1 VTKREF
7 TIDTDDQKVD
17 VEGHT
22 HKNVALKYLMKRRR
36 SLLMTKDPDKV
47 ESLYYN
53 LPQHLKVMGKHKTH
67 IYAINW
73 DPLTFRGRGLYLYSK
88 KIATSDAHDVRFS

>member
-1 VTKREF
+1 MAKREF
-7 TIDTDDQKVD
+7 TIDTNDQKIN

-47 ESLYYN
+47 ESLYSN
-53 LPQHLKVMGKHKTH
+53 LPQHVRVMGKYVTRS
-67 IYAINW
+67 YEINW
-73 DPLTFRGRGLYLYSK
+73 EREGSTDFQGS
-88 KIATSDAHDVRFS
+88 RFVFVLEENSNI

>member
-1 VTKREF
+1 MTKREF

-36 SLLMTKDPDKV
+36 SLLMTKDPDKI

-53 LPQHLKVMGKHKTH
+53 LPQRLKVMGKHKTH
-67 IYAINW
+67 SYAINW
-73 DPLTFRGRGLYLYSK
+73 EREGSTDFQGS
-88 KIATSDAHDVRFS
+88 RFVFVLQENSND